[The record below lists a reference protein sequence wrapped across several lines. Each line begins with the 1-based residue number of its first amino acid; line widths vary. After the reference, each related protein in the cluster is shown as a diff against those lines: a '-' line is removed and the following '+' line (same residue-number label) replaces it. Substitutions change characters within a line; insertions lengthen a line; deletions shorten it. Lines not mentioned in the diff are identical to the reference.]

1 MSDERD
7 PVAQILETKR
17 ADVQA
22 VDVNRAELGLDHPQ
36 QRQRSA
42 RLAGSAA
49 PNNAAS
55 RARLDAEADVVER
68 EWQMWRVAKAE
79 VRDLDRAA
87 ARWPGCRWS
96 QAIRR
101 LLLEVDVLADPLD
114 RGHLELERGEHT
126 DGPLHARGEDG
137 GEREHEAGLSAVE
150 ALMDD
155 GDGGRERGEAADGE
169 TA

>member
-22 VDVNRAELGLDHPQ
+22 VDVNCAELGLDHPQ

-55 RARLDAEADVVER
+55 CARLDAEADVVECER
-68 EWQMWRVAKAE
+68 KMWRVAKAE

-87 ARWPGCRWS
+87 ARWPGCRWL
-96 QAIRR
+96 QAVRR
-101 LLLEVDVLADPLD
+101 LLLEVDVLADPFD
-114 RGHLELERGEHT
+114 RGHLELERRELAHA
-126 DGPLHARGEDG
+126 PLHAPGEDG
-137 GEREHEAGLSAVE
+137 GEGEDEAGLSAVD
-150 ALMDD
+150 ALVDD
-155 GDGGRERGEAADGE
+155 GDRG
-169 TA
+169 